1 MFSINKI
8 IWLIIILAVI
18 WYAFKFFEKKNKNSK
33 KEFKKDN
40 SEKKNK
46 NSKKEF
52 KKDNSEKKNIDAFK
66 CPACGLWSADKI
78 CNNEKCTT
86 NS

>member
-40 SEKKNK
+40 SEKKIQMHLNAQHAVCGVQIKFVIMK
-46 NSKKEF
+46 NVLQIVKT
-52 KKDNSEKKNIDAFK
+52 D
-66 CPACGLWSADKI
+66 L
-78 CNNEKCTT
+78 
-86 NS
+86 

>member
-1 MFSINKI
+1 MHLNFLKKKTKIPKKSLKKI
-8 IWLIIILAVI
+8 IV
-18 WYAFKFFEKKNKNSK
+18 K
-33 KEFKKDN
+33 
-40 SEKKNK
+40 
-46 NSKKEF
+46 
-52 KKDNSEKKNIDAFK
+52 KKNIDAFK

>member
-40 SEKKNK
+40 SEKKN
-46 NSKKEF
+46 
-52 KKDNSEKKNIDAFK
+52 IDAFK
-66 CPACGLWSADKI
+66 CPACGLWSTDKI

>member
-18 WYAFKFFEKKNKNSK
+18 WYTFKFFEKKNKNSK

-40 SEKKNK
+40 SEKKK
-46 NSKKEF
+46 YRC
-52 KKDNSEKKNIDAFK
+52 I
-66 CPACGLWSADKI
+66 
-78 CNNEKCTT
+78 
-86 NS
+86 